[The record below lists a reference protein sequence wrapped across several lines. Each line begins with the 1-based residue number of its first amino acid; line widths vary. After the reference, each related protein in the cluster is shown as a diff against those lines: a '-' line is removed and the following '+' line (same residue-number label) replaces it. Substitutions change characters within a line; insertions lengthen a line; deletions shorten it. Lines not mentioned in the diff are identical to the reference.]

1 MEFNNLLLEK
11 DGPLAILTVNRPK
24 ALNALNDDTLKELS
38 QAIDLVEAD
47 DEVKVLIVTGAGK
60 AFVAGADI
68 VAMLAKN
75 AVEGKAFTALGQ
87 GAINKLEKMLK
98 PVIAAINGFALG
110 GGCELAMACDIRIA
124 SETAKFGQPE
134 VGLGIIPGFA
144 GTQRMPRL
152 IGTGM
157 AKELIYSG
165 NMIDANK
172 ALQIGLVNSVVPA
185 DQLMDEAKKLALKI
199 ASNAPLAVRFAK
211 QAINEGMQVDID
223 RGQLIE
229 QDLIAISF
237 STEDK
242 KEGMTAFVE
251 KRKPEFKEK

>member
-124 SETAKFGQPE
+124 SETAKFGQPSWS
-134 VGLGIIPGFA
+134 GNYSGFRRNPENA
-144 GTQRMPRL
+144 RL
-152 IGTGM
+152 VGTGM

-185 DQLMDEAKKLALKI
+185 DQLMDEAKELALKI
-199 ASNAPLAVRFAK
+199 ASNAPLAVRFA
-211 QAINEGMQVDID
+211 N
-223 RGQLIE
+223 RQLRRN
-229 QDLIAISF
+229 A
-237 STEDK
+237 
-242 KEGMTAFVE
+242 G
-251 KRKPEFKEK
+251 RH